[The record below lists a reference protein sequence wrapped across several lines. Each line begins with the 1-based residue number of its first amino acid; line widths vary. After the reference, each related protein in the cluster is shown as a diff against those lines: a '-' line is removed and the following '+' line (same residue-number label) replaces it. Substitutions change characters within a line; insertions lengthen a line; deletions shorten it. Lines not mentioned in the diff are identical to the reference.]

1 MNSRADLNIFFVFI
15 LYKQKMSSMNLASSI
30 SELPDINQ
38 GLTNSKYVQVAPS
51 RDVTGS
57 NFPNGA
63 QYYSFS
69 VSGSTWW
76 CPSKSYVRLR
86 IKYTA
91 ADGTTQLTAASNI
104 APNEMMC
111 GNLFDSCEFRV
122 GGQTIGRVG
131 ENVAQVSA
139 FKYRMSKSKGW
150 LDTIGEQSDF
160 CSADVLKRRSE
171 IVSDGAAALLQDV
184 DVKEGIRESE
194 LLRQAAYLDAVWQPP
209 LNIFDVKGCLP
220 AGQFT
225 LVLNPANVSRYQLNA
240 ILSDGE
246 KTTADFKFE
255 ITDCYFYVATI
266 DGEQVSN
273 KSYALDLHN
282 VECQVQKIEG
292 NGLTQRYFNVSP
304 STVKLG
310 VAYQDTRINSSTQ
323 ASASLFTVS
332 DAPVAYGEG
341 ILQNDLT
348 RMYISYANM
357 QKPQPDA
364 NPEYNEATGVDRLGE
379 RYHETLLESGLW
391 WNPAGAESYD
401 DFLKRGLLML
411 FSFPKSGDDSST
423 RVQVNQAFKGTTSI
437 TNMNVLLFAVSRTA
451 AQITVSNGEIA
462 SVELKER

>member
-1 MNSRADLNIFFVFI
+1 
-15 LYKQKMSSMNLASSI
+15 MSSANLASSI
-30 SELPDINQ
+30 SELPDINN
-38 GLTNSKYVQVAPS
+38 GLTNAKYVQVAPS
-51 RDVTGS
+51 RDVTGT
-57 NFPNGA
+57 NFPNGS
-63 QYYSFS
+63 QYYNFS
-69 VSGSTWW
+69 VSGATWW
-76 CPSKSYVRLR
+76 CPSKSYLRLR

-91 ADGTTQLTAASNI
+91 GDGTTQLTTASGI

-111 GNLFDSCEFRV
+111 GNLFDSCEFRI
-122 GGQTIGRVG
+122 GGRTVGRVG

-139 FKYRMSKSKGW
+139 FKYRMSKSKAW

-160 CSADVLKRRSE
+160 CSADILKRRSE
-171 IVSDGAAALLQDV
+171 IVSDADALIQDA
-184 DVKEGIRESE
+184 DVKDGVRESE
-194 LLRQAAYLDAVWQPP
+194 LLRQASSLDAVWQPP

-220 AGQFT
+220 AGQYS

-255 ITDCYFYVATI
+255 ITDCYLYVATI

-292 NGLTQRYFNVSP
+292 AGLTQRYFNVSP
-304 STVKLG
+304 STTKLA

-323 ASASLFTVS
+323 ASASLFTASAAAVPY
-332 DAPVAYGEG
+332 AEG
-341 ILQNDLT
+341 KVQNDLS
-348 RMYISYANM
+348 RFYISYSNQ

-364 NPEYNEATGVDRLGE
+364 SPEYDEAAGVDRLGE

-401 DFLKRGLLML
+401 DWQKRGLLML
-411 FSFPKSGDDSST
+411 YSFPKSGDDAST
-423 RVQVNQAFKGTTSI
+423 RVQVNQQFKGTTDIS
-437 TNMNVLLFAVSRTA
+437 NLNVLLFAVSRTA
-451 AQITVSNGEIA
+451 AQITVSNGEV
-462 SVELKER
+462 SMVELKER